1 MKIYLDNAATTRVS
15 EEVLAEML
23 PILKNSFGNPSST
36 HSFGREARVLI
47 EKSRKKIAEL
57 LNVTPSEIYFTSG
70 GTESD
75 NTAIRGGIKQ
85 RSIQNVITSKL
96 EHHAVLHTL
105 EELESSGEIKI
116 SFVEFDEKGIIS
128 LDHLEEL
135 LKKNKKAFVSLMH
148 GNNEIGNINP
158 IKDFGE
164 LCHNYEAIFH
174 SDTVQTIG
182 HVKIDLQDININY
195 IVGSAHKFHGPKG
208 VGFLY
213 ARKDSK
219 LPSFI
224 SGGGQE
230 RNLRG
235 GTENVYGIVGM
246 AKAFEFAISNLEKE
260 KAYIKGLKNRMIEG
274 LKENIPGIAFNGNSD
289 KLDNSLYTVLNVS
302 IPPSDENGLLLF
314 NLDLAGI
321 CASGGSACASGA
333 QTGSHVIN
341 ALGLNPQNGIIRF
354 SFCKYN
360 SAEEIDFTIEQLK
373 KILA

>member
-1 MKIYLDNAATTRVS
+1 MKVYLDNAATTKVS

-23 PILKNSFGNPSST
+23 PVLKNNFGNPSST
-36 HSFGREARVLI
+36 HSYGREARVLI

-75 NTAIRGGIKQ
+75 NTVLRGCVKHLGIK
-85 RSIQNVITSKL
+85 NVISSKL

-105 EELESSGEIKI
+105 EDLENAGEINL
-116 SFVEFDEKGIIS
+116 SFVEFDENGNIILES
-128 LDHLEEL
+128 LEAL
-135 LKKNKKAFVSLMH
+135 LKNNKNALVSLMH

-158 IKDFGE
+158 LKEIGE
-164 LCHNYEAIFH
+164 LCQEHGAIFH

-182 HVKIDLQDININY
+182 HFNINLQNIDINY

-219 LPSFI
+219 LPAYI

-246 AKAFEFAISNLEKE
+246 AKAFELAITNLEEE
-260 KAYIKGLKNRMIEG
+260 KAYIEG
-274 LKENIPGIAFNGNSD
+274 LKQRMLEGLRENIPGISFNGDSANLG
-289 KLDNSLYTVLNVS
+289 KSLYTVLNVS
-302 IPPSDENGLLLF
+302 IPPSEKNGLLLF

-321 CASGGSACASGA
+321 CVSGGSACASGA
-333 QTGSHVIN
+333 QTGSHVLR
-341 ALGLNPQNGIIRF
+341 ALETNPNNGVIRF
-354 SFCKYN
+354 SFSKYN
-360 SAEEIDFTIEQLK
+360 TIEEIDFTIGQLK
-373 KILA
+373 RILT